1 LRAIVFDTG
10 SQKKERKKKKKEN
23 EQSSGFKARGKLDQD
38 CFNSTLTRHQA
49 AVGRQKN
56 LFFFRQAALFSLE
69 LKKFY
74 YLLHQAH
81 LPSLWANKAWGQR
94 QSLLNQVCE

>member
-56 LFFFRQAALFSLE
+56 HFFSPGCAIQPGIEKVLLPAASSTFTV
-69 LKKFY
+69 
-74 YLLHQAH
+74 AM
-81 LPSLWANKAWGQR
+81 GQ
-94 QSLLNQVCE
+94 

>member
-1 LRAIVFDTG
+1 
-10 SQKKERKKKKKEN
+10 
-23 EQSSGFKARGKLDQD
+23 
-38 CFNSTLTRHQA
+38 
-49 AVGRQKN
+49 VGRQKN